1 MAKTALL
8 TAAVPGDA
16 ETSGFAF
23 HASQSPKPML
33 AIALDEVTKS
43 ALLDIT
49 SAMERCP
56 EDWFGIPGLTFEPE
70 AWDNLQMMFVFCT
83 NKLSNLS
90 LKDSKALQQRLLD
103 AFDVY
108 CPDITSD
115 ALTCRGL
122 ELFGHDRTQLIA
134 RFRAPSW
141 LVQMRRSIWR
151 ACREFGVA
159 YPDAMWFPYIQ
170 LGRLKG
176 SRSQLDQVS
185 FKEVLQIDIRA
196 TRLTLLGKHPKHGDW
211 HALNF
216 QSQSS
221 GYPPPQASPSVAKQ
235 TFHAGLDHA
244 SPSNAAIQGA
254 SEDSAPGQSAVATA
268 NEVLKPSRKGGN
280 TKSQLIWKFQR
291 PTNIEDSTPDQAT
304 SPASEGPAKENHH
317 AGLEN
322 TKLPSLKIASTSEQV
337 LWNKPTGG
345 RSRLAAPI

>member
-1 MAKTALL
+1 
-8 TAAVPGDA
+8 
-16 ETSGFAF
+16 
-23 HASQSPKPML
+23 ML
-33 AIALDEVTKS
+33 AVALDEVTKN
-43 ALLDIT
+43 AVLDIT

-70 AWDNLQMMFVFCT
+70 AWDNIQMMFVFCT
-83 NKLSNLS
+83 NKLCHLS
-90 LKDSKALQQRLLD
+90 LDDSKALQQRLFD
-103 AFDVY
+103 AFDVHSA
-108 CPDITSD
+108 DITDD

-176 SRSQLDQVS
+176 SRSQLNLVS
-185 FKEVLQIDIRA
+185 FKEVLKIDVSA

-211 HALNF
+211 HALDF
-216 QSQSS
+216 QPQSS
-221 GYPPPQASPSVAKQ
+221 GYPSSQASPSAAKR
-235 TFHAGLDHA
+235 TCHAGLDHA
-244 SPSNAAIQGA
+244 NPSNAEIQGA
-254 SEDSAPGQSAVATA
+254 SKNCALGQSAVCTA

-291 PTNIEDSTPDQAT
+291 PTNMEVSIPDEAT
-304 SPASEGPAKENHH
+304 SPASEDPAKENHH
-317 AGLEN
+317 EGLEN
-322 TKLPSLKIASTSEQV
+322 TKLPSLKTASTSEQV

-345 RSRLAAPI
+345 RSRLAAPM